1 MSVDLAQLQRIHDL
15 ETEIM
20 TAELYV
26 KAIRQQRTDLV
37 ADLPEYRALKEA
49 QAALHAAEVNL
60 KLAIQDDHELNRLKV
75 DKGEAMYQ
83 LRDLKEQLSHNLT
96 AYMEDT
102 GRDVIKDSQARNR
115 HIDLYARLSKPG
127 KRVLDQTKMSFSQHF
142 GVRQPIPE
150 TPAVKQLELLKE
162 NN

>member
-15 ETEIM
+15 ENEIT

-26 KAIRQQRTDLV
+26 KAIRQQRTESV
-37 ADLPEYRALKEA
+37 AGLPEYRTLKEA
-49 QAALHAAEVNL
+49 QSALHAAEVNL
-60 KLAIQDDHELNRLKV
+60 RLAVRDDRELNRLAV
-75 DKGEAMYQ
+75 DRAEAMYH

-115 HIDLYARLSKPG
+115 HIDIYARLSRPS

-142 GVRQPIPE
+142 GVRQAIAE
-150 TPAVKQLELLKE
+150 VPAAKQLELVEEL
-162 NN
+162 